1 MFKRILLAYKKF
13 IQLLLMTA
21 ELTGYGYNYRR
32 GFDNR
37 KTEPISDIFKN
48 RYRIPNRLL

>member
-1 MFKRILLAYKKF
+1 
-13 IQLLLMTA
+13 MTA
-21 ELTGYGYNYRR
+21 ELTGMGLTYRNWL
-32 GFDNR
+32 DNR